1 MVGLVRGGTR
11 IPSNANIGDRL
22 YVGLATGGLQV
33 HSFALST
40 SDEESDSKGLPD
52 VKLLK
57 THNLSRRSIDQIG
70 VLPETNQLVI
80 LAGKHRDQGVAELS
94 LTVRFYGHPSCS
106 ARYEQERC
114 CDFLASSDGTLF
126 RDCFVHR
133 NNKAEEEQR
142 RA

>member
-1 MVGLVRGGTR
+1 MVGVVRGGTR

-33 HSFALST
+33 YSFALST
-40 SDEESDSKGLPD
+40 SDEESDRKGLPD

-80 LAGKHRDQGVAELS
+80 LAGEHRHLGS
-94 LTVRFYGHPSCS
+94 WSMH
-106 ARYEQERC
+106 
-114 CDFLASSDGTLF
+114 
-126 RDCFVHR
+126 
-133 NNKAEEEQR
+133 
-142 RA
+142 